1 MVLFRKRTLLQ
12 IGKDR
17 TVEMRKMWVR
27 AVSLKIES
35 THAGVGFDYICCSV
49 KSTSVVI
56 CMKMGSIHIADPVG
70 SMENE
75 NLEMGRV

>member
-1 MVLFRKRTLLQ
+1 
-12 IGKDR
+12 
-17 TVEMRKMWVR
+17 MWAR

-35 THAGVGFDYICCSV
+35 THAGVGFDYLCCSV

-56 CMKMGSIHIADPVG
+56 RMKMGSIHIADPVD

-75 NLEMGRV
+75 NMEIGRI